1 MHISKSDSKN
11 RDVGEALVAG
21 KSTRRNRN
29 SGGGKGGK
37 GVSNGTAAD
46 KDSQSSSSK
55 DAGKKYEDMRN
66 KCHRCLEPQRRWC
79 ECTAHVVPAP
89 KESQDGSGSMNG
101 RLLISMETSM

>member
-1 MHISKSDSKN
+1 MQ
-11 RDVGEALVAG
+11 ALVAG

-55 DAGKKYEDMRN
+55 DAGKKYEDMQN
-66 KCHRCLEPQRRWC
+66 KCHRCLQPARVAAG
-79 ECTAHVVPAP
+79 TPYGHVIRILERP
-89 KESQDGSGSMNG
+89 
-101 RLLISMETSM
+101 